1 MPIPAS
7 IPLHEDFPPLLDV
20 GGIPPQPSA
29 AIVHPRRKQRQG
41 VRKRLQLQ
49 HNATARRVKAIKASQ
64 RVSLCAL
71 PASHTER
78 IAPETAARGLNART
92 RQRLQR
98 AFALRPA
105 LNAHRRTPQSAARC
119 RWMRGSI
126 RKRSSSRPQHTDTL
140 VRATNRRKIA

>member
-29 AIVHPRRKQRQG
+29 AIVHPRRKQRRG
-41 VRKRLQLQ
+41 IRKRLQLQ
-49 HNATARRVKAIKASQ
+49 HNPTARRVEPIKSRQ
-64 RVSLCAL
+64 RFRFCAL
-71 PASHTER
+71 PARHAGV
-78 IAPETAARGLNART
+78 ITAKAATRSLNTRT
-92 RQRLQR
+92 RKRLQCTLL
-98 AFALRPA
+98 LRPV

-140 VRATNRRKIA
+140 VRATSRRKIA